1 MKRFLRRRLLAS
13 ALSIPARIVSNGDT
27 ATDEE
32 EAAQEE
38 EEEEEER
45 RKPALCLSPS
55 RDGARD
61 VARVT

>member
-1 MKRFLRRRLLAS
+1 MRRRPNGEAS
-13 ALSIPARIVSNGDT
+13 SSTSSCFAFSIPTGIVSNGDT

-45 RKPALCLSPS
+45 REPAL
-55 RDGARD
+55 
-61 VARVT
+61 

>member
-13 ALSIPARIVSNGDT
+13 ALFIPTGIVSNGDT

-38 EEEEEER
+38 EEEEEEER
-45 RKPALCLSPS
+45 RRPAL
-55 RDGARD
+55 
-61 VARVT
+61 

>member
-1 MKRFLRRRLLAS
+1 MERFLRRRLLAS
-13 ALSIPARIVSNGDT
+13 ALSIPTGVVSNGDT

-45 RKPALCLSPS
+45 RKPAL
-55 RDGARD
+55 
-61 VARVT
+61 

>member
-13 ALSIPARIVSNGDT
+13 ALFIPTGIVPNEDT
-27 ATDEE
+27 AMDEE

-45 RKPALCLSPS
+45 RKPAL
-55 RDGARD
+55 
-61 VARVT
+61 